1 MIEEDYTA
9 GLGCQLVEG
18 LLSIGEERFGFGAED
33 VNCYVRLLADV
44 DVVFEAGVAGVVDAV
59 GEEQDEVAGERVGS
73 SELIA
78 AGLVDGVK
86 ESCAA

>member
-1 MIEEDYTA
+1 VAES
-9 GLGCQLVEG
+9 

-33 VNCYVRLLADV
+33 VNCHVRFLADV
-44 DVVFEAGVAGVVDAV
+44 DVVFETGVAGVVDAV
-59 GEEQDEVAGERVGS
+59 GEEQDKVACERVVG

-78 AGLVDGVK
+78 AGLVDGVE